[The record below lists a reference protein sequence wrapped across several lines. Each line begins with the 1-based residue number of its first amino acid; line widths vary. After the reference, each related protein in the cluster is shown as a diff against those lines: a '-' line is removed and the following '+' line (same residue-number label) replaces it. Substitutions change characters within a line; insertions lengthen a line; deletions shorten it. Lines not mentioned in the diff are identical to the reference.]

1 MCKKIRTIIVDDHR
15 ILRDG
20 IKALLKEM
28 GNVELVGEAANGEEL
43 ILMLGGCKVDLIL
56 MDINMPKMNGIDAS
70 REALKI
76 CPNLKIII
84 LSMHDDIKYYD
95 SIVQLGVDGF
105 LLKESSYDELE
116 KAIESVFDGRPYFS
130 QELLLKLLKAK
141 RQEPTIELTDRER
154 DVLQL
159 ICQGLSTSEIAAKLF
174 LSVSSIEKYRAELL
188 LKTNSPNST
197 ALAVYAIKNN
207 LVDL

>member
-1 MCKKIRTIIVDDHR
+1 MKIRTIIVDDHR

-20 IKALLKEM
+20 IKALLREM
-28 GNVELVGEAANGEEL
+28 PNIELVGEASNGTEL
-43 ILMLGGCKVDLIL
+43 LPLLRNCGAELVL

-105 LLKESSYDELE
+105 LLKESNYNELE

-130 QELLLKLLKAK
+130 QELLLKLLRAK
-141 RQEPTIELTDRER
+141 RESTSIQISVREKE
-154 DVLQL
+154 VLQL
-159 ICQGLSTSEIAAKLF
+159 ICQGLSTAEVAEKLF
-174 LSVSSIEKYRAELL
+174 LSVSTIEKHRAELL
-188 LKTNSPNST
+188 VKTNCPNST
-197 ALAVYAIKNN
+197 ALAVFAIKNN

>member
-1 MCKKIRTIIVDDHR
+1 MKKIRAIIVDDHR

-20 IKALLKEM
+20 IKALLNEM

-43 ILMLGGCKVDLIL
+43 LPLLGKCNVDLIL
-56 MDINMPKMNGIDAS
+56 MDINMPKMDGIEAS

-76 CPNLKIII
+76 CPSLKIII

-141 RQEPTIELTDRER
+141 RNEPEIVLTSRER
-154 DVLQL
+154 DVLLL

-174 LSVSSIEKYRAELL
+174 LSISSIEKYRAELL

>member
-1 MCKKIRTIIVDDHR
+1 MKKIRAIIVDDHR

-20 IKALLKEM
+20 IKALLNEM

-43 ILMLGGCKVDLIL
+43 LPMLGKCNVDLIL
-56 MDINMPKMNGIDAS
+56 MDINMPKMDGIEAS

-76 CPNLKIII
+76 CPSLKIII

-141 RQEPTIELTDRER
+141 RNEPEIVLTSRER
-154 DVLQL
+154 DVLLL

>member
-1 MCKKIRTIIVDDHR
+1 MMKKIRAIIVDDHR

-43 ILMLGGCKVDLIL
+43 LPMLGQCNVDLIL

-70 REALKI
+70 REALRI
-76 CPNLKIII
+76 CPDIKIII

-130 QELLLKLLKAK
+130 QELLLKLL
-141 RQEPTIELTDRER
+141 
-154 DVLQL
+154 
-159 ICQGLSTSEIAAKLF
+159 
-174 LSVSSIEKYRAELL
+174 
-188 LKTNSPNST
+188 
-197 ALAVYAIKNN
+197 
-207 LVDL
+207 

>member
-1 MCKKIRTIIVDDHR
+1 MKIRTIVVDDHR

-20 IKALLKEM
+20 IKALLREM
-28 GNVELVGEAANGEEL
+28 ENVELVGEASNGQEL
-43 ILMLGGCKVDLIL
+43 IPLLRNCNVDLIL
-56 MDINMPKMNGIDAS
+56 MDINMPKMNGIEAS

-76 CPNLKIII
+76 CPGVKIIV
-84 LSMHDDIKYYD
+84 LSMHDDIGYYD

-105 LLKESSYDELE
+105 LLKESNYNELE

-130 QELLLKLLKAK
+130 QELLLKLLRVKK
-141 RQEPTIELTDRER
+141 DNSSVQITNREK

-159 ICQGLSTSEIAAKLF
+159 ICQGLSTAEIAEKLF
-174 LSVSSIEKYRAELL
+174 LSVSTIEKHRAELL
-188 LKTNSPNST
+188 VKTNSPNST

-207 LVDL
+207 LVEF

>member
-1 MCKKIRTIIVDDHR
+1 MKIRTIIVDDHR

-28 GNVELVGEAANGEEL
+28 PNVELIGEASNGEEL
-43 ILMLGGCKVDLIL
+43 LPMLKNCDVDLVL

-84 LSMHDDIKYYD
+84 LSMHDDIQFYD
-95 SIVQLGVDGF
+95 KIVELGVDGF
-105 LLKESSYDELE
+105 LLKESNYDELE

-130 QELLLKLLKAK
+130 QELLLKLLRAK
-141 RQEPTIELTDRER
+141 KQVSKIQITERER
-154 DVLQL
+154 DVLKL
-159 ICQGLSTSEIAAKLF
+159 ICQGLSTAEIADKLF
-174 LSVSSIEKYRAELL
+174 LSVSTIEKHRAELL
-188 LKTNSPNST
+188 VKTNSPNST
-197 ALAVYAIKNN
+197 ALAVFAIKNN

>member
-1 MCKKIRTIIVDDHR
+1 MTIKTIIVDDHR

-28 GNVELVGEAANGEEL
+28 PNVELVGEAANGKEL
-43 ILMLGGCKVDLIL
+43 LPMLRDCTVNLIL
-56 MDINMPKMNGIDAS
+56 MDINMPEMNGIDAS
-70 REALKI
+70 REALRI
-76 CPNLKIII
+76 CPDVKIII
-84 LSMHDDIKYYD
+84 LSMHDDIQYYD

-130 QELLLKLLKAK
+130 QELLLKLLKSK
-141 RQEPTIELTDRER
+141 RQEPEIVLTRRER

-197 ALAVYAIKNN
+197 ALAVFAIKSN

>member
-1 MCKKIRTIIVDDHR
+1 MKIRTIIVDDHR

-28 GNVELVGEAANGEEL
+28 PNVELIGEASNGEEL
-43 ILMLGGCKVDLIL
+43 LPMLKNCDVDLVL

-84 LSMHDDIKYYD
+84 LSMHDDIQFYD
-95 SIVQLGVDGF
+95 KIVELGVDGF
-105 LLKESSYDELE
+105 LLKESNYDELE

-130 QELLLKLLKAK
+130 Q
-141 RQEPTIELTDRER
+141 
-154 DVLQL
+154 
-159 ICQGLSTSEIAAKLF
+159 
-174 LSVSSIEKYRAELL
+174 
-188 LKTNSPNST
+188 
-197 ALAVYAIKNN
+197 
-207 LVDL
+207 

>member
-1 MCKKIRTIIVDDHR
+1 MSIIIRTIIVDDHR

-28 GNVELVGEAANGEEL
+28 RNVELVGEASNGKEL
-43 ILMLGGCKVDLIL
+43 IPMLGGCNVDLIL

-70 REALKI
+70 REALKL
-76 CPNLKIII
+76 CPNVKIII
-84 LSMHDDIKYYD
+84 LSMHDDIQYYD

-105 LLKESSYDELE
+105 LLKESNYDELE

-130 QELLLKLLKAK
+130 QELLLKLLRTKK
-141 RQEPTIELTDRER
+141 QEATVHITDREK
-154 DVLQL
+154 DVLKL
-159 ICQGLSTSEIAAKLF
+159 ICLGLSTAEIADKLF
-174 LSVSSIEKYRAELL
+174 LSVSTIEKHRAELL
-188 LKTNSPNST
+188 LKTNSTNST

-207 LVDL
+207 LVEL